1 MSWLVRWP
9 TYRPTN
15 PPLNPPLNPKVLTVL
30 RWMVFLGA
38 SWLVLRPALLVT
50 ISLDDFINPFFVFV
64 DHGPSLWK
72 ALATTSRD
80 VPRYG
85 HFNYIG
91 QDFASLVFIA
101 WAYLI
106 GWGVRYS
113 LIYAATKFVVF
124 IVAALVAARLLRTL
138 SGLGGRTVGVW
149 TSRMLVAG
157 GLFLT
162 VQLHVAW
169 SLDPVGSFP
178 LFGYLAAAIGLGAL
192 DLSIGAVWTGSRRA
206 PIVAAGALCLA
217 ILYYEIN
224 VAMVFALAPVM
235 LLRWRRAGA
244 GSGAGSGSGAGVGAS
259 GGAGS
264 GDGVS
269 ADRRALLRRSAV
281 VTVPPLVMT
290 MVLYLVASASSR
302 GYTGTDVAVSA
313 STTRVVARSVL
324 GSLPASAWSVAR
336 DWLGQPFTLSALTVL
351 AFFVVA
357 ALILT
362 WTARD
367 RSGEL
372 AGVADQQATVLLAFT
387 PLIVWLATTLVQA
400 TTAKVRVDTV
410 RIGYVYNYY
419 AYGSIGIVLLAVL
432 LAPVLPGQRMWRRA
446 RHVLIAGA
454 LTGALVQLAVNDTVQ
469 RVFDERLVA
478 NRDLLVA
485 FSDQH
490 SEVSRCAALQAWS
503 ALPFWDDYYREVFVR
518 TLGETYRYFH
528 GEPFCSTA
536 ESA

>member
-15 PPLNPPLNPKVLTVL
+15 PPPNPKVLTVL

-113 LIYAATKFVVF
+113 LIYAATKFIVF

-138 SGLGGRTVGVW
+138 AGLGGRTVGVW

-206 PIVAAGALCLA
+206 PFIAAGALCLA

-224 VAMVFALAPVM
+224 VAMVFALAPVV
-235 LLRWRRAGA
+235 LLRWRSACPG
-244 GSGAGSGSGAGVGAS
+244 GDDSAS
-259 GGAGS
+259 
-264 GDGVS
+264 
-269 ADRRALLRRSAV
+269 RRALLGRTAL
-281 VTVPPLVMT
+281 VTVPALLMT

-324 GSLPASAWSVAR
+324 GSLPASSWSVAR

-367 RSGEL
+367 RIGES

-446 RHVLIAGA
+446 RHVLIAGV

-485 FSDQH
+485 FSDEQ
-490 SEVSRCAALQAWS
+490 SEVLRCAALQAWS